1 MGKLFILLG
10 IHVKNKEKGA
20 EKTLKGG
27 GGGEVTMTHQLQ
39 KSTPTWA
46 RISSDRNEFCTLRGG
61 GTTAD
66 SNAPGSFLVS
76 PPSGRGLVIP
86 VFFWVVNLPQTFAR
100 SKQYLPVIFVRL
112 EFIRQNFH
120 DSWCRKLLA
129 I

>member
-20 EKTLKGG
+20 EKTLKG

-86 VFFWVVNLPQTFAR
+86 VFFLGGQLAPDLR
-100 SKQYLPVIFVRL
+100 SVKTILAGNFRSFRVYSP
-112 EFIRQNFH
+112 EF
-120 DSWCRKLLA
+120 S
-129 I
+129 